1 MKENKREIKDSLHPE
16 IIGLRKVAQNND
28 ALSVSL
34 CQFRRRVK
42 MGIDPAKNVA
52 ELVSDLERD
61 EENQQSLWN
70 LQVQELITVQTARRV
85 VWEMAKI
92 QSWGNDELT
101 KRLYSLRQDVR
112 ETDRLQDK
120 LWHG

>member
-1 MKENKREIKDSLHPE
+1 MTDEDITE
-16 IIGLRKVAQNND
+16 LRKAVQTND

-52 ELVSDLERD
+52 ELVADLERD
-61 EENQQSLWN
+61 EENQQPYWN
-70 LQVQELITVQTARRV
+70 LQVQEMITVQTARRV
-85 VWEMAKI
+85 VWEMDKI

-120 LWHG
+120 LWRG